1 MRKFS
6 WVTTVLLFLVWLPT
20 LGISEPL
27 PPTDGEEEMAF
38 STEDVSDPLES
49 INRVS
54 YKFNDLLYTGFLN
67 PTAQVYAAIVPEPV
81 RVSVLNFFDNLAT
94 PKHFA
99 GALLQ
104 GKVKQSG
111 IELSRFT
118 INTLLGGL
126 GFFDVAERFFDL
138 KSADE
143 DIGQVFGHYGAGNST
158 YFVWPVLGPS
168 NLRDSFGLVGDTLLN
183 PLTYI
188 NDVWLQAG
196 IRTHE
201 KINTVSLHLGE
212 YETFKKS
219 AFDPYIAMRDAYLQS
234 RTAKIEE

>member
-6 WVTTVLLFLVWLPT
+6 WVTAFLLFSVWLPT
-20 LGISEPL
+20 LGFPSSI
-27 PPTDGEEEMAF
+27 PPTDGEEEMSF
-38 STEDVSDPLES
+38 STEEDSDPLES
-49 INRVS
+49 VNRFT
-54 YKFNDLLYTGFLN
+54 YTFNDLLYTEILE
-67 PTAQVYAAIVPEPV
+67 PTASVYGAIVPEPV
-81 RVSVLNFFDNLAT
+81 RVGVLNFFDNLAT
-94 PKHFA
+94 PKYFA

-104 GKVKQSG
+104 GRVKQSG

-126 GFFDVAERFFDL
+126 GFFDVAERYFDL

-143 DIGQVFGHYGAGNST
+143 DIGQVFGHYGAGNSI

-188 NDVWLQAG
+188 NNGLLRAG
-196 IRTHE
+196 IITYD
-201 KINTVSLHLGE
+201 KVNTASLHLGE
-212 YETFKKS
+212 YGAFKKAS
-219 AFDPYIAMRDAYLQS
+219 FDPYIAMRDAYLQK
-234 RTAKIEE
+234 REAQIEE